1 MCLRLNAFGKT
12 NVMFLYIDVGPVTAL
27 ALSQDHTFLA
37 IGHALGYIYLY
48 DLSKPQTPT
57 RSVPPADFA
66 SIAASREEGHLFGSK
81 IIHLGF
87 VGARHTAIVSADDIG
102 LAFYHSLG
110 KVLFIEAND
119 VIRILGNYPEDG
131 LHPITRVPN
140 TSRSHEPHSQSRR
153 LPRRNRKTSTI
164 LAMMALPIA
173 TSPHPTDAFNIIAL
187 LTPLKLVIV
196 GLKPSPK
203 TWYRRHR
210 GQDDDYVE
218 QSTWRGCLAWF
229 PSTPKEGPNL
239 QTQSAVKMSRGSSRL
254 DIGSLKKPTL
264 AYSWGRSIAL
274 LGVRAD
280 KFESGSP
287 NNDSKDTTGPT
298 HTLAFEEAGEMTT
311 DADILALQWMN
322 AEVCTSFR
330 YGNNNLS

>member
-1 MCLRLNAFGKT
+1 MPSEKT
-12 NVMFLYIDVGPVTAL
+12 NVMFLSTVDIGPVTTL
-27 ALSQDHTFLA
+27 ALSQDHTFLG
-37 IGHALGYIYLY
+37 IGHALGHIYLY

-66 SIAASREEGHLFGSK
+66 SIAASRKEGHLFGSK

-131 LHPITRVPN
+131 FHPITRPPAPQ
-140 TSRSHEPHSQSRR
+140 PHRQSRR

-164 LAMMALPIA
+164 LGMMALPIA

-203 TWYRRHR
+203 TRYRRHR
-210 GQDDDYVE
+210 G
-218 QSTWRGCLAWF
+218 
-229 PSTPKEGPNL
+229 
-239 QTQSAVKMSRGSSRL
+239 
-254 DIGSLKKPTL
+254 
-264 AYSWGRSIAL
+264 
-274 LGVRAD
+274 
-280 KFESGSP
+280 
-287 NNDSKDTTGPT
+287 
-298 HTLAFEEAGEMTT
+298 
-311 DADILALQWMN
+311 
-322 AEVCTSFR
+322 
-330 YGNNNLS
+330 

>member
-1 MCLRLNAFGKT
+1 
-12 NVMFLYIDVGPVTAL
+12 
-27 ALSQDHTFLA
+27 LSQDHTFLA
-37 IGHALGYIYLY
+37 VGHALGHVFLY
-48 DLSKPQTPT
+48 DLAKPQIPA
-57 RSVPPADFA
+57 RAVPPADFDL
-66 SIAASREEGHLFGSK
+66 IAASRKEGHLFGSK
-81 IIHLGF
+81 IVQLGF

-119 VIRILGNYPEDG
+119 IIRILGNYP
-131 LHPITRVPN
+131 ITHSSNP
-140 TSRSHEPHSQSRR
+140 SFSHQPSTQSRR

-173 TSPHPTDAFNIIAL
+173 ASPHPTDAFNIVAL

-229 PSTPKEGPNL
+229 PSSLKNGTSPQP
-239 QTQSAVKMSRGSSRL
+239 QSAMKTPRGFSKL
-254 DIGSLKKPTL
+254 GIDSLKKPIL
-264 AYSWGRSIAL
+264 AYSWGSSITL
-274 LGVRAD
+274 LRVRAD
-280 KFESGSP
+280 KFELQSR
-287 NNDSKDTTGPT
+287 NHNAKDAAGPT
-298 HTLAFEEAGEMTT
+298 HALAFEEAGEITAG
-311 DADILALQWMN
+311 ADILALQWLN
-322 AEVCTSFR
+322 AEVRATLHC
-330 YGNNNLS
+330 GNRLS